1 MQLCAVISLTRCWW
15 ITLGISKLVTAESAG
30 MVGMEFLKM
39 NHMNEIFF
47 FPCARACSEVTQ
59 HAPAQDSLYI
69 QLQIACTMQS
79 HTHAEADVPVALDC

>member
-1 MQLCAVISLTRCWW
+1 MQLCAVISLTRCGW

-47 FPCARACSEVTQ
+47 FPCMYVHMHVYEIYPVHERA
-59 HAPAQDSLYI
+59 LK
-69 QLQIACTMQS
+69 
-79 HTHAEADVPVALDC
+79 